1 MKILIDMNLSPRWV
15 ALFRSAGI
23 EANHWSAV
31 GARDAPD
38 TAIMAYAANNDWIVL
53 TSDLDFSSILAA
65 TRGGKP
71 SVVQIRAKDVIP
83 SALNIDPGL
92 TPTRPLRPQGRRGAL
107 RRRYES
113 PLRPRGRRG
122 RVRWGHARVR
132 HSNRWYKT
140 ELSRARSD
148 RCALRINPNPSCFNS
163 DRSTKSRP
171 PAGTPPPRAAST
183 HRSCNSRSG
192 AEPS

>member
-1 MKILIDMNLSPRWV
+1 VKILIDMNLSPRWV
-15 ALFRSAGI
+15 TLFRSAGI

-38 TAIMAYAANNDWIVL
+38 TAIMAYAADNDWVVL

-92 TPTRPLRPQGRRGAL
+92 TPT
-107 RRRYES
+107 S
-113 PLRPRGRRG
+113 PGLSAPRGGEG
-122 RVRWGHARVR
+122 RYGGAT
-132 HSNRWYKT
+132 NL
-140 ELSRARSD
+140 LSA
-148 RCALRINPNPSCFNS
+148 PGGGE
-163 DRSTKSRP
+163 
-171 PAGTPPPRAAST
+171 AG
-183 HRSCNSRSG
+183 
-192 AEPS
+192 